1 MRQRRPLSFVLVV
14 LAVGALHAQSAPR
27 NVTTPKQQFGHE
39 IGDDYALV
47 NYTRYVEYLKKLDGE
62 SDRMTVVDIGPT
74 EEGRRELTAI
84 ITSPQN
90 HKRLAHY
97 KAINQRLARADGLD
111 EAGARRLAAEGKA
124 VVWIDGGLHANE
136 VLGAQ
141 QLIETIYRLNSRT
154 DPETSVFST
163 TRSCSAPS

>member
-1 MRQRRPLSFVLVV
+1 MSIHHRRLFCLLMVV
-14 LAVGALHAQSAPR
+14 LTVSTLHGQSPRSR
-27 NVTTPKQQFGHE
+27 NVTTPKQQFGHD
-39 IGDDYALV
+39 IGDDYVLV
-47 NYTRYVEYLKKLDGE
+47 NYTEYVRYLRKLDGE
-62 SDRMTVVDIGPT
+62 SDRMAVVDIGPT

-111 EAGARRLAAEGKA
+111 ESGARRLAAEGKI

-154 DPETSVFST
+154 DP
-163 TRSCSAPS
+163 RDAPHSR